1 MPATAAALP
10 VRFALRYS
18 PATLA
23 CEYKGADGRLST
35 LKLEFENVT
44 PTTDAQAMLDLATR
58 ELAEVVAL
66 KDVDP
71 SQLQALV
78 VKLIAGN
85 GGGGGGG
92 GGTRGSGAP
101 SSRRKDPEPE
111 VDMDDL
117 PDDLKAAMA
126 MDDDDDDAPAPAP
139 APLKATY
146 SGLKLPGGPSSA
158 PAPAPAPAPVV
169 AKKKAPDAEDCD
181 DLLDDLLGD
190 DIDAPPEKSSLSSSS
205 SSARRPAATSPA
217 PAPAKAKES
226 EEEEEEDLNK
236 VSEFRLKMVKKQMD
250 EQFEK
255 NLIRPGMPG
264 YQFDKAVDFGEGE
277 EELSWDNESD
287 DNDEE

>member
-1 MPATAAALP
+1 MPAGAGVPL
-10 VRFALRYS
+10 RFALRYS

-44 PTTDAQAMLDLATR
+44 PATDAQAMLDLATR
-58 ELAEVVAL
+58 ELGEAVSV

-78 VKLIAGN
+78 LKLIAGS
-85 GGGGGGG
+85 GGA
-92 GGTRGSGAP
+92 RGAGAS
-101 SSRRKDPEPE
+101 SSRRKEPEPE

-117 PDDLKAAMA
+117 PDDLKAAMGL
-126 MDDDDDDAPAPAP
+126 DDDDDAPAPAP
-139 APLKATY
+139 VPRTF
-146 SGLKLPGGPSSA
+146 SGLKLPGGSSA
-158 PAPAPAPAPVV
+158 PAPAPAPAPALA
-169 AKKKAPDAEDCD
+169 AKKKTPDAEDCD

-190 DIDAPPEKSSLSSSS
+190 DIDSPPEKLSLTSSSS
-205 SSARRPAATSPA
+205 SSSSRRPAAAPA
-217 PAPAKAKES
+217 PAPAPEKDEV
-226 EEEEEEDLNK
+226 EFEDLNK
-236 VSEFRLKMVKKQMD
+236 VSEFRLKMAKKQMD

-277 EELSWDNESD
+277 EELSWD
-287 DNDEE
+287 DEEDEEDE